1 MKTWLYFYIEYTV
14 KNGKPFYKESGWFF
28 KIHNSKNWK

>member
-14 KNGKPFYKESGWFF
+14 KHGEPFLKEGDWALNKGW
-28 KIHNSKNWK
+28 I